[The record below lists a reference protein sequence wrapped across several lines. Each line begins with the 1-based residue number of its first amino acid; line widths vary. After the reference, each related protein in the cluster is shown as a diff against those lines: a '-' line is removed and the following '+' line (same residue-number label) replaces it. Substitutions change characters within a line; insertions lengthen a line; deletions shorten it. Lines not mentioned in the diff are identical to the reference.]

1 MEMAGYCLFALL
13 AAFVG
18 FLALIARAQS
28 RRQRTMDEARAAY
41 RAALAELQARPGDEG
56 RRQRALETGR
66 AYARVA
72 REQQAPM
79 IFDEA
84 ALTRDLDAVLAG
96 GVVIGPRRPARAP
109 VPSGEPPPD
118 PPGHGSTFEG
128 DHASQERA
136 VGE

>member
-18 FLALIARAQS
+18 FLALIARAQA
-28 RRQRTMDEARAAY
+28 RRQRTMDEARGAY
-41 RAALAELQARPGDEG
+41 RAALAELQAYPGDEG

-66 AYARVA
+66 VYARVA

-84 ALTRDLDAVLAG
+84 ALARDLDSVTAG
-96 GVVIGPRRPARAP
+96 GVVVAPARTKP
-109 VPSGEPPPD
+109 TPRLQPPIDPSG
-118 PPGHGSTFEG
+118 HGIGFEG
-128 DHASQERA
+128 EHTPQERA

>member
-1 MEMAGYCLFALL
+1 MEMAGYYLFAFL

-18 FLALIARAQS
+18 FLALIARAQA

-56 RRQRALETGR
+56 RRQRVVDAGR
-66 AYARVA
+66 VYARVA
-72 REQQAPM
+72 REQQTPM

-84 ALTRDLDAVLAG
+84 ALARDLDAVAAG
-96 GVVIGPRRPARAP
+96 GVVVAPPRTKPTPRSQPP
-109 VPSGEPPPD
+109 IDPSG
-118 PPGHGSTFEG
+118 GGMTFEG
-128 DHASQERA
+128 EHAPQERA